1 MGQMVKNT
9 PTMRETWVQSLG
21 WEDPLEEG
29 MAAHSSIPGWKI
41 AWTEVLGGIVHE
53 VSKSWTQ
60 LKGLSRQPKLEIYV

>member
-1 MGQMVKNT
+1 
-9 PTMRETWVQSLG
+9 
-21 WEDPLEEG
+21 